1 MADPVKRLLSPP
13 ASVGIAI
20 GTMGLVFAVYALTVP
35 NLGTIHATDAHDVNI
50 DKARKKA
57 AITAGLAAGAAALLS
72 RDLNPW
78 ILGGG
83 AIIISD
89 MFVRHAN
96 VTHPDTGEVVSDMD
110 YGKPI
115 PDTGDYAENYAA

>member
-1 MADPVKRLLSPP
+1 MSDPVKRLLSPP
-13 ASVGIAI
+13 ASIGVAI
-20 GTMGLVFAVYALTVP
+20 GTTGLVFAIYAVTVP
-35 NLGTIHATDAHDVNI
+35 NMGAIHATDAHDINV

-57 AITAGLAAGAAALLS
+57 AIMAGLAAGAAALLA

-83 AIIISD
+83 AIIIAD

-96 VTHPDTGEVVSDMD
+96 VTHPDTGEVVSDVG
-110 YGKPI
+110 YGKAV
-115 PDTGDYAENYAA
+115 PDTGDYGEEYTQ

>member
-1 MADPVKRLLSPP
+1 MADPIKRLLSPP
-13 ASVGIAI
+13 ASVGVAI
-20 GTMGLVFAVYALTVP
+20 GTMGLVFAIYALTMP
-35 NLGTIHATDAHDVNI
+35 DIARIHATDPHDVNI

-57 AITAGLAAGAAALLS
+57 AVTAGLAAGAAALLA
-72 RDLNPW
+72 RDFNPW

-96 VTHPDTGEVVSDMD
+96 VTHPDTGEVVSDTG

-115 PDTGDYAENYAA
+115 PDMGQYAEEYVQ

>member
-1 MADPVKRLLSPP
+1 MILGRKQPRMSDPVKRLLSPP
-13 ASVGIAI
+13 ASVGVAI
-20 GTMGLVFAVYALTVP
+20 GTMGLVFAIYAFSMPNVATVH
-35 NLGTIHATDAHDVNI
+35 GTDPHDINI

-57 AITAGLAAGAAALLS
+57 AITAGLAAGAAALLA

-83 AIIISD
+83 AIIVSD
-89 MFVRHAN
+89 VFVRHAN
-96 VTHPDTGEVVSDMD
+96 ITHPDTGDIVSNEN

-115 PDTGDYAENYAA
+115 